1 MFSIRSLTRSV
12 PRTLSRSLTT
22 SSLRPLQRS
31 SLLQPTWKLMSR
43 PTYAAFSTSGPRFE
57 AAGQV
62 DVELAAKFQ
71 EELALE
77 TESGETD
84 QLPES
89 VKYFLENGPFE
100 IVDKPGKEEVVLTRK
115 FGDESIRISFTIADL
130 QNINPEEDF
139 TDNALQ
145 DELDMDPSRSG
156 KDAAAGTPEESTE
169 EQPLEPGYLARV
181 DVTIEKPGKGAMHV
195 DAVARDGLIQI
206 ENVSY
211 FSNPELANA
220 ETPDKEWQRQSLYA
234 GPPFGNLDE
243 DLQALLERYLDE
255 RGIDTA
261 LASFV
266 PDYIDFK
273 EQKEYVRWLGST
285 FYQSFQLTF
294 YITRAN
300 IFPPLTDLNGFV
312 GNN

>member
-12 PRTLSRSLTT
+12 PRTLSRSIAT
-22 SSLRPLQRS
+22 SAARPLQRS
-31 SLLQPTWKLMSR
+31 AFFQPTWKLMSR
-43 PTYAAFSTSGPRFE
+43 PSYAPFSTSGPRFE

-77 TESGETD
+77 TESGETEE
-84 QLPES
+84 LPES
-89 VKYFLENGPFE
+89 VKYFLDNGPFE
-100 IVDKPGKEEVVLTRK
+100 IIDKAGEEEVVLTRK
-115 FGDESIRISFTIADL
+115 FGDENIRVSFTIADL

-139 TDNALQ
+139 ADSALQ
-145 DELDMDPSRSG
+145 EELEMDQSRSN
-156 KDAAAGTPEESTE
+156 KDASPEENID

-211 FSNPELANA
+211 FSKAELATA
-220 ETPDKEWQRQSLYA
+220 ETPDKEWERQSLYA

-243 DLQALLERYLDE
+243 ELQTLIERYLDE

-273 EQKEYVRWLGST
+273 EQREYVRWLGN
-285 FYQSFQLTF
+285 LK
-294 YITRAN
+294 
-300 IFPPLTDLNGFV
+300 GFV

>member
-22 SSLRPLQRS
+22 SAFRPLQRS
-31 SLLQPTWKLMSR
+31 ALFQPTWKLMPRS
-43 PTYAAFSTSGPRFE
+43 TYAPFSTSGPRFE

-77 TESGETD
+77 TESGETEE
-84 QLPES
+84 LPES
-89 VKYFLENGPFE
+89 LKYYLENGPFE
-100 IVDKPGKEEVVLTRK
+100 IVDKAGEEEVVLTRK
-115 FGDESIRISFTIADL
+115 FGDEKIRISFTIADL

-139 TDNALQ
+139 ADNALQ
-145 DELDMDPSRSG
+145 DEMDMDPSRSTKG
-156 KDAAAGTPEESTE
+156 DPAAGNPEDTMDD
-169 EQPLEPGYLARV
+169 QPLEPGYLARV

-211 FSNPELANA
+211 FKNPELANA

-243 DLQALLERYLDE
+243 DLQALIERYLDE
-255 RGIDTA
+255 RGVDTA

-273 EQKEYVRWLGST
+273 EQKEYVRWLGS
-285 FYQSFQLTF
+285 LK
-294 YITRAN
+294 N
-300 IFPPLTDLNGFV
+300 FV